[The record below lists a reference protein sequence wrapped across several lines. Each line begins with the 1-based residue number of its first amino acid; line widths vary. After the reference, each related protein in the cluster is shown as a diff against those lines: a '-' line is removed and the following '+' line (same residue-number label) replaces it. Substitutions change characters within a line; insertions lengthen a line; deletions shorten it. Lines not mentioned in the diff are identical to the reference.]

1 MLPFLAIHS
10 YGKKVSVTKRYKVAV
25 LPPGHQFILGG
36 NHSSPG
42 SRVLLEGCPRSFL
55 LLTVESWH
63 RGSPS
68 PHTVRSLV
76 LVCFHHYEMGHLL
89 DP

>member
-1 MLPFLAIHS
+1 MAQN
-10 YGKKVSVTKRYKVAV
+10 VSVTKRYKVAI
-25 LPPGHQFILGG
+25 LPPGHQFFLGG

-42 SRVLLEGCPRSFL
+42 SQVLLEGCSWSSL
-55 LLTVESWH
+55 LLTVKSWH
-63 RGSPS
+63 RGSPG

-76 LVCFHHYEMGHLL
+76 LVCFHRYEMGHLL